1 MADPHSSTF
10 CPISIETFG
19 HLGKPAMEL
28 LNTLAE
34 TAADGGVMKESFVT
48 TVLREPSVGLCQ
60 GNAVLYKRGLKS
72 MARVSG
78 TAFQEGMLVPTGEIP

>member
-1 MADPHSSTF
+1 MD
-10 CPISIETFG
+10 
-19 HLGKPAMEL
+19 L

-34 TAADGGVMKESFVT
+34 TAADGGVLKETFVT
-48 TVLREPSVGLCQ
+48 TALRELSVGLCR
-60 GNAVLYKRGLKS
+60 GNAVLYMRGLKS